1 MKKKAIILDLD
12 NTLYPV
18 SSIGDELYGELL
30 DMIAQNEEQSG
41 NMSQLRDE
49 IMRRPFIL
57 IARDYHFSEELTQR
71 CVAYLKELTCDG
83 IETFDDYRYVKNL
96 AFKKFLVTTGF
107 PKLQKSKIESLKIE
121 KDFDEI
127 HIVDPSTSDKTKKDV
142 FAGIMQ
148 RHGYTPSELLVVGD
162 DLHSEIKAAQDLG
175 IDAVLYNKINPDQSG
190 PLVPAISD
198 FSEIEQFLA

>member
-18 SSIGDELYGELL
+18 SSIGDELYAELL
-30 DMIAQNEEQSG
+30 DMIGQNEEQAG

-57 IARDYHFSEELTQR
+57 IARDYQFSEELTQR
-71 CVAYLKELTCDG
+71 CIAYLKELTCDG
-83 IETFDDYRYVKNL
+83 IETFDDYRHVKNL
-96 AFKKFLVTTGF
+96 PFKKFLVTTGF

-121 KDFDEI
+121 KDFNEI
-127 HIVDPSTSDKTKKDV
+127 HIVDLSTSDKTKKKV
-142 FAGIMQ
+142 FADIMQ
-148 RHGYTPSELLVVGD
+148 RHDYIPSELLVVGD
-162 DLHSEIKAAQDLG
+162 DLDSEIKAAQELG
-175 IDAVLYNKINPDQSG
+175 IDAVLYNKINPYQRD